1 MTSIQATDYIIV
13 GQGLAGTLVANL
25 LLEQGKTIQVVDA
38 GHQEAASLV
47 AAGAI
52 NPVTGRRIV
61 KSWMIDELLPEATA
75 QYRRLEHLLGI
86 SIYHER
92 NINWVFSTPKEENEF
107 NLRSA
112 QPGIEQYVEAK
123 VDASEWQP
131 VVREAYS
138 FGELTQTVQVDLPLL
153 ITTFR
158 HFLKE
163 KNILIEENID
173 GVKFLEEYKHTNTK
187 IIFCEGEKARFNPLW
202 ADYPFVVAK
211 GEVLIIRFE
220 EKYVFSKILK
230 DSISIIPLKNN
241 LYWVGSNYEW
251 TPPHPYPTE
260 VGKNYLLEALQK
272 LITIPFEV
280 VAHQAAIRPSTKDRR
295 PFVGVHPEHPNCFI
309 FNGLG
314 TKGTSLAPYW
324 AKHLVKIL

>member
-1 MTSIQATDYIIV
+1 MQTNYLIV
-13 GQGLAGTLVANL
+13 GQGLAGTLLAHL
-25 LLEQGKTIQVVDA
+25 LLEQGKNVQVYDA

-61 KSWMIDELLPEATA
+61 KSWMIDELLPEAQA
-75 QYRRLEHLLGI
+75 QYQRLEQLLGI

-112 QPGIEQYVEAK
+112 LPGITPYVEAN

-131 VVREAYS
+131 VVRKAYS
-138 FGELTQTVQVDLPLL
+138 FGELTQTAQVDLPLL

-158 HFLKE
+158 QYLKE

-173 GVKFLEEYKHTNTK
+173 GVKFLDKYKNSNTK

-211 GEVLIIRFE
+211 GEVLLIRFE
-220 EKYVFSKILK
+220 EKYSFSKILK
-230 DSISIIPLKNN
+230 DNISIIPLNN
-241 LYWVGSNYEW
+241 TLYWVGSNYEW

-260 VGKNYLLEALQK
+260 AGKNYLLEELQK

-309 FNGLG
+309 LNGLG

-324 AKHLVKIL
+324 ARYLVEMMS